1 MKNPGKI
8 TRNYHYKKDT
18 IMDYE
23 NFPKKEVIEEIKTKN
38 NNNGRNILTAI
49 LVIAL
54 FGTWGYI
61 IYDKSKTKEKEDV
74 LTAQV
79 ISGDSSKSQLQQ
91 ELNDATL
98 RLDALKT
105 SNVQADSLIQTKN
118 AEISDL
124 QSRVQK
130 ILNDKN
136 ASASQ
141 LSEAR
146 RLIAQLKGNI
156 ETYSAEIETLKAQ
169 NVQLTQEKN
178 VVTQQRDVMQKNY
191 DSASDVIK
199 QKEDVID
206 VASTLHASNFKITGI
221 QEKNSGKEKETTK
234 AKKVDKIRITF
245 DVDENRVTQSGMK
258 DIYIAITSPDG
269 KPVVVEALGSGKM
282 VTRDNVERMF
292 TKKIQISYMQGQ
304 KVPVTVEWSQNS
316 DFQTG
321 NYKIEIYN
329 NGFKIGQGVVNFRK
343 GGLFG

>member
-1 MKNPGKI
+1 
-8 TRNYHYKKDT
+8 
-18 IMDYE
+18 MDYE
-23 NFPKKEVIEEIKTKN
+23 NFPKKEVVEDTKIKN
-38 NNNGRNILTAI
+38 NNNGRNMLTAI

-61 IYDKSKTKEKEDV
+61 IYDKSKTREKEDV

-79 ISGDSSKSQLQQ
+79 ISGDSAKSQLQQ

-105 SNVQADSLIQTKN
+105 SNAQADSLIQTKN

-141 LSEAR
+141 VSEAR

-169 NVQLTQEKN
+169 NMQLTEEKN

-269 KPVVVEALGSGKM
+269 KPVVVDALGSGKM

-292 TKKIQISYMQGQ
+292 TKKIQINYNQGQ
-304 KVPVTVEWSQNS
+304 IVPVTVEWSQNS
-316 DFQTG
+316 EFQTG

>member
-1 MKNPGKI
+1 
-8 TRNYHYKKDT
+8 
-18 IMDYE
+18 MDYE
-23 NFPKKEVIEEIKTKN
+23 NFPKKEVVEERNIKSS
-38 NNNGRNILTAI
+38 NNGRNILTAI
-49 LVIAL
+49 LLIAL

-61 IYDKSKTKEKEDV
+61 IYDKSKTKEKEDM
-74 LTAQV
+74 LTSQV
-79 ISGDSSKSQLQQ
+79 VSGDSAKNELQQ

-105 SNVQADSLIQTKN
+105 TNAQADSLIQTKN
-118 AEISDL
+118 SEIQEL

-136 ASASQ
+136 ATVSQ

-156 ETYSAEIETLKAQ
+156 ETYTAEIETLKAQ
-169 NVQLTQEKN
+169 NTQLTEEKN
-178 VVTQQRDVMQKNY
+178 QVTQQRDVMQKNY
-191 DSASDVIK
+191 DSASQVIR

-206 VASTLHASNFKITGI
+206 VASTLHASNFNIVGLK
-221 QEKNSGKEKETTK
+221 EKSSGREKETSK

-245 DVDENRVTQSGMK
+245 DVDENRVTQSGTK

-269 KPVVVEALGSGKM
+269 KPVLVDALGSGRM
-282 VTRDNVERMF
+282 VTRDNIERPF
-292 TKKIQISYMQGQ
+292 TKKIEINYIQGQ
-304 KVPVTVEWSQNS
+304 KLPVTVEWSQNS

-329 NGFKIGQGVVNFRK
+329 NGFKIGEGVVNFKK